1 MKSHEAEFPF
11 LKERIHENRAVRYDM
26 LSSIKCRNLESSLK
40 LIKTKH
46 QHYVGEGN
54 STFLTGQPWLF
65 FPIYALSL
73 YMRVIE

>member
-1 MKSHEAEFPF
+1 MQQINCFQFCKWEQMKSHEAEFLF

-26 LSSIKCRNLESSLK
+26 LSSIKCRNLENSLK

-54 STFLTGQPWLF
+54 STFLTGQP
-65 FPIYALSL
+65 
-73 YMRVIE
+73 